1 MMDLLLWGSTVCV
14 LGNFPDDSDVDSG
27 LGMSS
32 TVGRNSCKDIMYVV
46 KLELNTKGGG
56 HLHSIS
62 SLSF

>member
-1 MMDLLLWGSTVCV
+1 MILL
-14 LGNFPDDSDVDSG
+14 NFPDDSDVDSG